1 MIVAHPITA
10 ALSAR
15 QVLFSNHYDL
25 LTTHARTHDRS
36 LARSLARKALL
47 YLVGAVNCLF
57 CQMSARSRSIR
68 PWFGLAQLLSLPL
81 LYAPRATERRTRR
94 AGEGWAEQ
102 SAAKGIRRPQ
112 GAEGRSL
119 SFSTSPRGS
128 SQVWE
133 RRESLSLN

>member
-1 MIVAHPITA
+1 M
-10 ALSAR
+10 
-15 QVLFSNHYDL
+15 SNDSGTPYHRRAIGETGSFLQSLQFTHY
-25 LTTHARTHDRS
+25 ARTI
-36 LARSLARKALL
+36 ARSLARKALL

-57 CQMSARSRSIR
+57 CQMGARSRSIGPR
-68 PWFGLAQLLSLPL
+68 FGLAQLLSLPL